1 MNPPV
6 LVTPPSAPVVSLGD
20 LKAFLRVDHNDE
32 DLVIQSL
39 HDAAV
44 AHLDGWRG
52 VLGRAIRS
60 QVWRVTVEGPGP
72 HLLPMPDVTAVT
84 ATAGGNPVAVAEA
97 LTFRGVEV
105 NLPEGTVDAVVTFT
119 CEMPAQQR
127 AAAETAV
134 KLLVGHWYEHR
145 EAVVTGTIATEL
157 PMAVDMLVGALRWAR
172 V

>member
-1 MNPPV
+1 MTPPV
-6 LVTPPSAPVVSLGD
+6 LATPPTEPVVPIAD
-20 LKAFLRVDHNDE
+20 LRAHLRVVGTHDDA
-32 DLVIQSL
+32 VIQSL

-44 AHLDGWRG
+44 AHLDGWKG

-84 ATAGGNPVAVAEA
+84 ATAGGDPVVVAQA

-105 NLPEGTVDAVVTFT
+105 TLPQGTVEAVVTFT

-145 EAVVTGTIATEL
+145 EAVGPAMQET